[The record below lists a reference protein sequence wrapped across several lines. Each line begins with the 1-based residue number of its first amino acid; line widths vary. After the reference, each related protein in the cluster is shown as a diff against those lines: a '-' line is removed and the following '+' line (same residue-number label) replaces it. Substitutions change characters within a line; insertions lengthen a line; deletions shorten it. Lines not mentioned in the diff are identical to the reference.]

1 MNVLHTDKKWVSV
14 MCMLAWQVHKLHLS
28 ELSDTMSKP
37 LDGLHCYISSIYP
50 EHDIYLV
57 ETLRLLLRFL
67 YRGGV
72 AVIPDTSVLS
82 VALIS
87 LFPTYQETLLHKFCC
102 ILCYSTV
109 DQSFPPRPRCSELG
123 CQLVASREADGT
135 FGRWDLTERTWFAG
149 DIPRKRC
156 QEASLFLC
164 LFAWWTPGTPHFC
177 HTYHGDVLP
186 QCGLKRSEELTS
198 DQTLQTVSWHKPF
211 LSAFDFLWL
220 FHHSAREP
228 TKKHLPKLS
237 FYGL

>member
-1 MNVLHTDKKWVSV
+1 

-109 DQSFPPRPRCSELG
+109 DQSFPPRPRCSRAWMP
-123 CQLVASREADGT
+123 ASGIQ
-135 FGRWDLTERTWFAG
+135 GSRWDLREMR
-149 DIPRKRC
+149 PNRKNLVCWRH
-156 QEASLFLC
+156 
-164 LFAWWTPGTPHFC
+164 P
-177 HTYHGDVLP
+177 
-186 QCGLKRSEELTS
+186 
-198 DQTLQTVSWHKPF
+198 
-211 LSAFDFLWL
+211 
-220 FHHSAREP
+220 
-228 TKKHLPKLS
+228 
-237 FYGL
+237 